1 MKRGNSQGPGV
12 SQFSVLQAG
21 LDHGVEQLGQGGVVQ
36 QRTPRGF
43 GAGIT
48 PLRYY

>member
-1 MKRGNSQGPGV
+1 MKRGNSWGPGV
-12 SQFSVLQAG
+12 SQFSGLPAG
-21 LDHGVEQLGQGGVVQ
+21 LDHGMEQLGPGGVVQ
-36 QRTPRGF
+36 QRTPGGF